1 MRSIEMEG
9 DSIDLAIEKALQT
22 LQVGRDQVE
31 VEILGDATK
40 GLFGFGGKKARI
52 RATVR
57 PPLVARLQGG
67 DDGDS
72 ASNDSRVTTIPPA
85 SSPRTD
91 SQGTGAATSAPIRTR
106 GDGGAVATA
115 NVSEAFVARCKSVLE
130 QLIAHLGISCSV
142 AARSG
147 QDGSV
152 LLDVTGDAQG
162 LLIGRRGQTLDAI
175 EYIVNR
181 IVARDDEPAAGRI
194 VIDVERYRDRRRD
207 HLTTLAE
214 RLAGKVRQ
222 TGRPVTLNPMSPRDR
237 RIVHL
242 ALQEDASVATRSQ
255 GDGHFR
261 KILIVPADRG
271 QKTVRQPRPAD

>member
-1 MRSIEMEG
+1 MRSIETDG

-31 VEILGDATK
+31 VEILADATK
-40 GLFGFGGKKARI
+40 GLFGFGGKKARV

-57 PPLVARLQGG
+57 PPLVARLQTAEVG
-67 DDGDS
+67 
-72 ASNDSRVTTIPPA
+72 ATKNDSRATTTPRT

-91 SQGTGAATSAPIRTR
+91 SQGTRAATTPPEAAAGASASDT
-106 GDGGAVATA
+106 
-115 NVSEAFVARCKSVLE
+115 FVARCKSVLE
-130 QLIAHLGISCSV
+130 QLIGHLGVSCSV
-142 AARSG
+142 AARPG
-147 QDGSV
+147 ADGSV
-152 LLDVTGDAQG
+152 LLDVSGDAQG
-162 LLIGRRGQTLDAI
+162 LLIGRRGQTLDAL

-194 VIDVERYRDRRRD
+194 VIDVERYRERRRD

-242 ALQEDASVATRSQ
+242 ALQQDASVATRSQ

-261 KILIVPADRG
+261 KILIVPADRSR
-271 QKTVRQPRPAD
+271 KTVRQPPPAG

>member
-1 MRSIEMEG
+1 MRSIETEG

-22 LQVGRDQVE
+22 LQLGRDQVE
-31 VEILGDATK
+31 VEILADATK
-40 GLFGFGGKKARI
+40 GLFGFGGKKARV

-57 PPLVARLQGG
+57 PPLTTRLQSTEVG
-67 DDGDS
+67 S
-72 ASNDSRVTTIPPA
+72 ASNDSRATTAPRT
-85 SSPRTD
+85 SSPGTD
-91 SQGTGAATSAPIRTR
+91 SQGTGAATSPPSRTGR
-106 GDGGAVATA
+106 DAEAAAT
-115 NVSEAFVARCKSVLE
+115 VSDAFVGRCKAVLE
-130 QLIAHLGISCSV
+130 ELINHLGISCSV
-142 AARSG
+142 TARHG
-147 QDGSV
+147 EDGSL
-152 LLDVTGDAQG
+152 LLDVSGDAQG

-181 IVARDDEPAAGRI
+181 IAARGDEPSAGRI
-194 VIDVERYRDRRRD
+194 VIDVERYRERRRD

-261 KILIVPADRG
+261 KILIVPADQSR
-271 QKTVRQPRPAD
+271 KVARQPRPAG

>member
-1 MRSIEMEG
+1 MRSIETEG

-31 VEILGDATK
+31 VEILADATK
-40 GLFGFGGKKARI
+40 GLFGFGGKRARV

-57 PPLVARLQGG
+57 PPLTARI
-67 DDGDS
+67 DGADTVS
-72 ASNDSRVTTIPPA
+72 TAART
-85 SSPRTD
+85 SSPDTD
-91 SQGTGAATSAPIRTR
+91 SQGTVRVTSPATRVRDAAPQT
-106 GDGGAVATA
+106 TA
-115 NVSEAFVARCKSVLE
+115 AASPPDAFVGRSKTVLE
-130 QLIAHLGISCSV
+130 QLISHLGVSCSV
-142 AARSG
+142 AARLG
-147 QDGSV
+147 EDGSV

-175 EYIVNR
+175 EYIVSR
-181 IVARDDEPAAGRI
+181 IAARDDEPPGRRI
-194 VIDVERYRDRRRD
+194 VIDVERYRERRRD

-255 GDGHFR
+255 GEGHFR
-261 KILIVPADRG
+261 KILIVPADRSR
-271 QKTVRQPRPAD
+271 KTVRQPRPVG

>member
-1 MRSIEMEG
+1 MRSIETDG

-22 LQVGRDQVE
+22 LQIGRDQVE
-31 VEILGDATK
+31 VEILADATK
-40 GLFGFGGKKARI
+40 GLFGFGGKKARV

-57 PPLVARLQGG
+57 PPLTARLQSTEVGA
-67 DDGDS
+67 
-72 ASNDSRVTTIPPA
+72 ASNDSRATTAPRT
-85 SSPRTD
+85 SSPGTD
-91 SQGTGAATSAPIRTR
+91 SQGTRAATSPPTRTGR
-106 GDGGAVATA
+106 DADAVAAATA
-115 NVSEAFVARCKSVLE
+115 SDAFVGRCRAVLE
-130 QLIAHLGISCSV
+130 ELINHLGISCSV
-142 AARSG
+142 TARPG
-147 QDGSV
+147 EDGSV
-152 LLDVTGDAQG
+152 LLDVSGDAQG

-181 IVARDDEPAAGRI
+181 IAARDDEPAAGRI
-194 VIDVERYRDRRRD
+194 VIDVERYRERRRD

-255 GDGHFR
+255 GEGHFR
-261 KILIVPADRG
+261 KILIVPADRSR
-271 QKTVRQPRPAD
+271 KVVRQPRPAG

>member
-1 MRSIEMEG
+1 MRSIETDG

-31 VEILGDATK
+31 VEILADATK
-40 GLFGFGGKKARI
+40 GLFGFGGKKARV

-57 PPLVARLQGG
+57 PPLTARLQSTEVGA
-67 DDGDS
+67 
-72 ASNDSRVTTIPPA
+72 ASNDSRATTAPRT
-85 SSPRTD
+85 SSPGTD
-91 SQGTGAATSAPIRTR
+91 SQGTRAATSPPTQTGRDTEAV
-106 GDGGAVATA
+106 AVAT
-115 NVSEAFVARCKSVLE
+115 VSEAFVGRCKVVLE
-130 QLIAHLGISCSV
+130 ELIKHLGISCSV
-142 AARSG
+142 TARPG
-147 QDGSV
+147 ENGFV
-152 LLDVTGDAQG
+152 LLDVRGDAQG

-181 IVARDDEPAAGRI
+181 IAARDEEPAGRI
-194 VIDVERYRDRRRD
+194 VIDVERYRERRRD

-261 KILIVPADRG
+261 KILIVPADRSR
-271 QKTVRQPRPAD
+271 KTVRQPPPAG

>member
-1 MRSIEMEG
+1 MRSIETDG

-22 LQVGRDQVE
+22 LQVARDQVE
-31 VEILGDATK
+31 VEILADATK

-57 PPLVARLQGG
+57 PPLAARLQ
-67 DDGDS
+67 S
-72 ASNDSRVTTIPPA
+72 AEADPGRNDSRATTVPRT

-91 SQGTGAATSAPIRTR
+91 SQETRPANSSPVGADREPRAVVTG
-106 GDGGAVATA
+106 
-115 NVSEAFVARCKSVLE
+115 NVSDAFVARCKSVLE
-130 QLIAHLGISCSV
+130 QLITHLGVSCSV
-142 AARSG
+142 GARPG

-152 LLDVTGDAQG
+152 LLDVSGDAQG

-181 IVARDDEPAAGRI
+181 IAAREDEPTTGRI
-194 VIDVERYRDRRRD
+194 VIDVEQYRERRRD
-207 HLTTLAE
+207 HLTTLAA

-242 ALQEDASVATRSQ
+242 ALQQDASVTTRSQ
-255 GDGHFR
+255 GEGHFR
-261 KILIVPADRG
+261 KILIVPADRAR
-271 QKTVRQPRPAD
+271 KTVRQPPPAG

>member
-1 MRSIEMEG
+1 MRSIETEG

-31 VEILGDATK
+31 VEILADATR
-40 GLFGFGGKKARI
+40 GLFGFGGKKARV

-57 PPLVARLQGG
+57 PPLAARLQGSEIG
-67 DDGDS
+67 AVKTVPRATS
-72 ASNDSRVTTIPPA
+72 APRN
-85 SSPRTD
+85 SSPGTD
-91 SQGTGAATSAPIRTR
+91 SQGTLAAGSSPRTIAASSAS
-106 GDGGAVATA
+106 D
-115 NVSEAFVARCKSVLE
+115 AFLTRCKSVLE
-130 QLIAHLGISCSV
+130 QLISHLGVSCSV
-142 AARSG
+142 AARPG
-147 QDGSV
+147 EDGSV
-152 LLDVTGDAQG
+152 LLDVCGDAQG

-194 VIDVERYRDRRRD
+194 VIDVERYRERRRD
-207 HLTTLAE
+207 HLTLLAE
-214 RLAGKVRQ
+214 RLAGKVRE

-242 ALQEDASVATRSQ
+242 ALQQDASVATRSQ

-261 KILIVPADRG
+261 KILIVPADRSR
-271 QKTVRQPRPAD
+271 KTVRQPPPAS

>member
-1 MRSIEMEG
+1 MRSIETDG

-22 LQVGRDQVE
+22 LQVARDQVE

-40 GLFGFGGKKARI
+40 GLFGFGGKKARV

-57 PPLVARLQGG
+57 PPLAARLQSTEVG
-67 DDGDS
+67 S
-72 ASNDSRVTTIPPA
+72 ARNDSRATIAPRA
-85 SSPRTD
+85 SSPSTD
-91 SQGTGAATSAPIRTR
+91 SQGTRAATSPPIRVSR
-106 GDGGAVATA
+106 DAEAVAA
-115 NVSEAFVARCKSVLE
+115 ASPSDAFVARCKAVLE
-130 QLIAHLGISCSV
+130 QLITHLGISCSV
-142 AARSG
+142 AARAG

-152 LLDVTGDAQG
+152 MLDVTGDAQG

-194 VIDVERYRDRRRD
+194 VIDVERYRERRRD

-261 KILIVPADRG
+261 KILIVPTDRAR
-271 QKTVRQPRPAD
+271 KTTRQPRPAD